1 MLDRERERPQ
11 AVTGPAAHSSLT
23 RLKRLYRWLNLTL
36 VHQAVWP
43 LVVLLLGAPALAP
56 ADTPLRWFAVRLAA
70 PGVAAGLALL
80 FLVQTPVAA
89 PLVEPHDRRAEFRP
103 GMARR
108 QAGVACLGL
117 PLMVGAARLL
127 AGPVE
132 PAAKL
137 LLFGAADVLAFQ
149 LIHFGVVARSFPP
162 DEGQTAAVGLF
173 GASWALRGALLAA
186 LDANPGNGIAL
197 GALAGLALGLAIGA
211 LSRALRAWPGG
222 FWPAA
227 AIHWLLIYA
236 VLGFVG

>member
-1 MLDRERERPQ
+1 MLDRERERP
-11 AVTGPAAHSSLT
+11 AVVTATAAHSSLT

-56 ADTPLRWFAVRLAA
+56 AETPLRWFVVRLAA
-70 PGVAAGLALL
+70 PAVAAGLALL
-80 FLVQTPVAA
+80 FLVQSPVAA
-89 PLVEPHDRRAEFRP
+89 TPVERQAGPEPLRP
-103 GMARR
+103 SMARR
-108 QAGVACLGL
+108 QVWVASLGL

-162 DEGQTAAVGLF
+162 DEGQVAAVGLF

-197 GALAGLALGLAIGA
+197 GALAGLALGLLVGA

-227 AIHWLLIYA
+227 ATHWLLIYA
-236 VLGFVG
+236 VLGFVD